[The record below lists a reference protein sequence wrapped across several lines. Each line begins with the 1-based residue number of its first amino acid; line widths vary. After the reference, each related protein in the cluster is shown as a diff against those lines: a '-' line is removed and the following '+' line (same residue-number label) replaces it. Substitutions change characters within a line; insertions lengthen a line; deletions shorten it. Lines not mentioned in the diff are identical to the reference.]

1 MSEQEQRKKQL
12 IIRVSESEL
21 EKIDALR
28 GPVQRAVYMR
38 QKSLGEATI
47 SEIPALN
54 IKAYTELAKVGGNL
68 NQIMKQI
75 NSSDSGDMFH
85 QDLIEQ
91 AIDEVNLLRQA
102 LIGATK

>member
-1 MSEQEQRKKQL
+1 MSKRTKQL
-12 IIRVSESEL
+12 IVRVTEEEL

-47 SEIPALN
+47 TDIPAIN
-54 IKAYTELAKVGGNL
+54 TKTYQELAKVGGNL
-68 NQIMKQI
+68 NQLMKQI

-85 QDLIEQ
+85 HELIEQ
-91 AIDEVNLLRQA
+91 ALAEVNELRQA
-102 LIGATK
+102 LIGAK